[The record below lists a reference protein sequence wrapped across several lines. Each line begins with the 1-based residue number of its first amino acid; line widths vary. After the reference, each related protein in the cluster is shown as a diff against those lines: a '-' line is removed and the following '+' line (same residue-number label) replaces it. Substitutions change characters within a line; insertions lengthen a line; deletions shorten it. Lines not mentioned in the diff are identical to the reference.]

1 MKSRCEGKA
10 ERGKT
15 AGNMAGLI
23 KQIQDRFGGN
33 ILYGWWRK
41 QENRKQN
48 SGKRLKSHHKSYRV
62 N

>member
-1 MKSRCEGKA
+1 MERGREMKSRCEGKA

-33 ILYGWWRK
+33 IWLVEK
-41 QENRKQN
+41 T
-48 SGKRLKSHHKSYRV
+48 GK
-62 N
+62 